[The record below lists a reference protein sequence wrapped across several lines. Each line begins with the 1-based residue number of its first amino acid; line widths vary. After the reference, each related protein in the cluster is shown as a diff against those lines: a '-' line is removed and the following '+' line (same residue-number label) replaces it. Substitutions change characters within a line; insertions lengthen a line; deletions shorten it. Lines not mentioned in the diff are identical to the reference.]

1 MESIVSSKYLPH
13 DGDQV
18 FEAIAA
24 DITKPDRKDLANFAC
39 WHDKSYAK
47 SYFVGLFNSLGEIMR
62 QEEDSESQE
71 LSDSESQELSRRN
84 YSFLSKDIMMSLINT
99 ILRFVHTSTKIAIFP
114 LTTFTVM
121 KYHEK
126 DTGII
131 YHEVPQV
138 LIQAFLAFQK
148 NPALDIHRAFA
159 LRMEGTKLQLSA
171 ASISRTYIDT
181 LSQGKHLSDGFTLLS
196 SKAYDLREPEERREA
211 VRLLIGLLR
220 YLGATQSNS

>member
-1 MESIVSSKYLPH
+1 MMVIKVYISVTSHLPF
-13 DGDQV
+13 DCILKCVETV

-99 ILRFVHTSTKIAIFP
+99 ILRFVHTSTK
-114 LTTFTVM
+114 M
-121 KYHEK
+121 
-126 DTGII
+126 
-131 YHEVPQV
+131 
-138 LIQAFLAFQK
+138 
-148 NPALDIHRAFA
+148 
-159 LRMEGTKLQLSA
+159 
-171 ASISRTYIDT
+171 
-181 LSQGKHLSDGFTLLS
+181 
-196 SKAYDLREPEERREA
+196 
-211 VRLLIGLLR
+211 
-220 YLGATQSNS
+220 

>member
-1 MESIVSSKYLPH
+1 
-13 DGDQV
+13 
-18 FEAIAA
+18 
-24 DITKPDRKDLANFAC
+24 
-39 WHDKSYAK
+39 
-47 SYFVGLFNSLGEIMR
+47 
-62 QEEDSESQE
+62 
-71 LSDSESQELSRRN
+71 
-84 YSFLSKDIMMSLINT
+84 
-99 ILRFVHTSTKIAIFP
+99 
-114 LTTFTVM
+114 M